1 MVLKPKMSPP
11 EIDRTKKKN
20 IKKVVEA
27 TPFGVSKTFMNKVA
41 TIVAEGTAKDK
52 SKLIQFVDKLKTKV
66 TKD

>member
-27 TPFGVSKTFMNKVA
+27 TPFGVSKTFMIKVA

>member
-1 MVLKPKMSPP
+1 
-11 EIDRTKKKN
+11 
-20 IKKVVEA
+20 
-27 TPFGVSKTFMNKVA
+27 MNKVA